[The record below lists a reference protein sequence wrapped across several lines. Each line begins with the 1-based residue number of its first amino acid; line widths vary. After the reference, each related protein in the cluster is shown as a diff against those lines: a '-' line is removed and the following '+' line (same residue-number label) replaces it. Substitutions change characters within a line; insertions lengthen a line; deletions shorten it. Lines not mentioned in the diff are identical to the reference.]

1 MTQPAGRGPRGGQ
14 TDFGRQMSGSAATS
28 LGEALRGRAW
38 RIARAEAYRF
48 HVAMGLAGFVGGL
61 VVVVPVV
68 QWLASM
74 QLARRSSVPTPAG
87 LATAIGA
94 DLTRKPA
101 LVSAPTL
108 ADRELQPFPAPIRAA
123 RATTAGHAES
133 LAAAR
138 TLIRNGRIAVAR
150 ELLARDDLVETGEAS
165 FILAET
171 YDPNVLAAL
180 GVTSVPADAGTARR
194 LYDAALSKGIAAA
207 AQRLDALE

>member
-1 MTQPAGRGPRGGQ
+1 MSELAGRGPRGGQ

-38 RIARAEAYRF
+38 RMARVEAYRF
-48 HVAMGLAGFVGGL
+48 HVAMGLVGFIGGL
-61 VVVVPVV
+61 VVVVPIV

-74 QLARRSSVPTPAG
+74 QLAGRSSVPTPAG

-108 ADRELQPFPAPIRAA
+108 ADREPQPAPAPIRQT

-133 LAAAR
+133 LEAAR
-138 TLIRNGRIAVAR
+138 SLIRNGRIAVAR
-150 ELLARDDLVETGEAS
+150 ELLARDDLVETGEAA

-180 GVTSVPADAGTARR
+180 GVTSVPADAGAARR
-194 LYDAALSKGIAAA
+194 LYDAALAKGISAA